1 MTIAPPPATHASNPP
16 SRFTAWKPISRSS
29 TVAELEILHEGR
41 PRRVIYKR
49 FRVTAW
55 SDPWAALVRR
65 SPALRSWVF
74 GHGLRE
80 RCLPTARPLLVL
92 HRVRAGLRR
101 EGYLLCEKIED
112 AVDLHGFVRSLAER
126 PPAEARRALHSCIDA
141 VARTVRLLHRCR
153 LSHRDLKAANL
164 LVTGDL
170 ERPAVPYQ
178 PLDAVSPGGG
188 ISSLL
193 PLPASPVWF
202 IDLVGVR
209 LHAHLS
215 RGRRAQNLARLS
227 ASFLQSAALTRT
239 DKLRFLRAYL
249 VWNVKGRGAWKSWWR
264 AIARATEAKVARNL
278 QRGRVLG

>member
-1 MTIAPPPATHASNPP
+1 M
-16 SRFTAWKPISRSS
+16 
-29 TVAELEILHEGR
+29 HEGR
-41 PRRVIYKR
+41 PRKVIYKR
-49 FRVTAW
+49 FRVTQW

-80 RCLPTARPLLVL
+80 RCLPTARPLAVL

-112 AVDLHGFVRSLAER
+112 AVDLHGFVASLAGR
-126 PPAEARRALHSCIDA
+126 PAPEARRALYACIEA
-141 VARTVRLLHRCR
+141 VARAVRHLHRCR

-164 LVTGDL
+164 LVTADP
-170 ERPAVPYQ
+170 ECPASPYQ
-178 PLDAVSPGGG
+178 PLDAVSPGGA

-209 LHAHLS
+209 RHAHLS
-215 RGRRAQNLARLS
+215 RSRRAQDLARLS
-227 ASFLQSAALTRT
+227 ASFLQSGAVTRT

-249 VWNVKGRGAWKSWWR
+249 LWNVKGRGTWKTWWR
-264 AIARATEAKVARNL
+264 AVARTTAAKVRRNAR
-278 QRGRVLG
+278 RGRVLA